1 MEKFKAFVGL
11 VGERAVKTFCQ
22 AEAALLIGA
31 GTGLL
36 DTDWTASLSVSGMAA
51 LLSVL
56 TTVGGNAVAKPK
68 GDDGAADTGLLL
80 LVLTFV
86 GVVLLLFGVKFG

>member
-1 MEKFKAFVGL
+1 MTKLKAFAAR

-36 DTDWTASLSVSGMAA
+36 DTDWKASLSVSGMAA

-56 TTVGGNAVAKPK
+56 TTVGGGALTKPK
-68 GDDGAADTGLLL
+68 GEDGAVDPGSAALGA
-80 LVLTFV
+80 LVAAVIVYLIMR
-86 GVVLLLFGVKFG
+86 